1 MSRKPGVQNK
11 LTVDMKN
18 MLNQAF
24 IKAGGVRYLVRQAE
38 REPKAFMGLL
48 GRMIPN
54 EVAVSVSA
62 VVLDL
67 GKAMLES
74 EAALKRLT
82 IEGERVGLER
92 LQGERIGS
100 ELGAEKP
107 DRAPIGLEPR
117 AEKPDKALICKDKP
131 DSSKGGA

>member
-92 LQGERIGS
+92 LQGERIGL

>member
-1 MSRKPGVQNK
+1 MPRKPGSQNK

-54 EVAVSVSA
+54 EVAVTVSA

-82 IEGERVGLER
+82 IEGERIEKPDHAL
-92 LQGERIGS
+92 IGS

-107 DRAPIGLEPR
+107 DHAPIGLELV
-117 AEKPDKALICKDKP
+117 AEKTDKALICKDKP
-131 DSSKGGA
+131 YSSKGGA